1 MEIFGVGTSEFIFI
15 LLIAIIVMGP
25 KQMKEAGRIIGRWLN
40 RITQSDLW
48 KIFRDTSQELSNLPR
63 KWMREANMEV
73 WEAEQELR
81 NTIDP
86 RPRKPA
92 SPPMQ
97 SQPKPKSF
105 QQAPPP
111 ESATDSHTD
120 EKGKESPSAPN
131 D

>member
-1 MEIFGVGTSEFIFI
+1 MEILGVGASEFVFI

-25 KQMKEAGRIIGRWLN
+25 KQMKEAGRVVGRWLN
-40 RITQSDLW
+40 QINQSEVW
-48 KIFRDTSQELSNLPR
+48 KIFRDASQELSNLPR

-86 RPRKPA
+86 RPREPG
-92 SPPMQ
+92 SPPMR

-105 QQAPPP
+105 QQPPP
-111 ESATDSHTD
+111 PAPTTDSQTD
-120 EKGKESPSAPN
+120 ETSEESPSTPN

>member
-1 MEIFGVGTSEFIFI
+1 MEILGIGASELVFI

-25 KQMKEAGRIIGRWLN
+25 TQMKQAGRTIGRWLN
-40 RITQSDLW
+40 QMNRSEIW
-48 KIFRDTSQELSNLPR
+48 KLLRDTSNEISNLPR

-86 RPRKPA
+86 RTRKPVA
-92 SPPMQ
+92 

-111 ESATDSHTD
+111 TAAEA
-120 EKGKESPSAPN
+120 SPSANETGEESSTVN